1 MRITPRGRLVGLV
14 ALVLGGLLLVLGLNA
29 GRGEAFDEA
38 ASRLTGNTGPRLEA
52 AEIQLDTVVQ
62 GGGVNP
68 IGRIDPPAGTAMF
81 VDGFDRVRP
90 GAVGTSV
97 IAGHLVHSGKEDVFA
112 RVPELGV
119 GDDLTLRAGD
129 QSLTFVV
136 KSTQVTDKAQVTEDD
151 LVWGSNTSTR
161 RLVLITCDDA
171 LGFRKD
177 GHRVANYVVVAEAA

>member
-1 MRITPRGRLVGLV
+1 MRITPRGRLVGVV
-14 ALVLGGLLLVLGLNA
+14 ALVLGGLLLVLGLTA
-29 GRGEAFDEA
+29 GRGDAFDEA
-38 ASRLTGNTGPRLEA
+38 SSRLTGGAGPRLEA
-52 AEIQLDTVVQ
+52 AEIQLDTVLRS
-62 GGGVNP
+62 GGVNP

-81 VDGFDRVRP
+81 VDGFARVRP

-97 IAGHLVHSGKEDVFA
+97 IAGHLVHSGKDDVFA

-129 QSLTFVV
+129 QRLTFVV
-136 KSTQVTDKAQVTEDD
+136 KSTQVTDKARVTADD
-151 LVWGSNTSTR
+151 LVWGSNTSIR